1 MTCWE
6 VFSGGK
12 TPYPGIH
19 AMDLPHQLDNG
30 MRLEKP
36 LNAACTDEMYVAI
49 ATVFWFVKIFSCSSH
64 TKIFYT
70 NILYNTA

>member
-36 LNAACTDEMYVAI
+36 LNAACTDEM
-49 ATVFWFVKIFSCSSH
+49 
-64 TKIFYT
+64 
-70 NILYNTA
+70 

>member
-1 MTCWE
+1 M
-6 VFSGGK
+6 FSGGK

-36 LNAACTDEMYVAI
+36 LNAACTDEMYV
-49 ATVFWFVKIFSCSSH
+49 
-64 TKIFYT
+64 
-70 NILYNTA
+70 